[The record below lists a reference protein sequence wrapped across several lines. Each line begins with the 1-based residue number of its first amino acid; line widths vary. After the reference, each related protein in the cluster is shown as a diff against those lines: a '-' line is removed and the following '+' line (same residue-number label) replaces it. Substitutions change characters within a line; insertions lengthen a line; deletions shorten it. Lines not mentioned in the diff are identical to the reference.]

1 MTRSLRPRP
10 RRLTLLAIG
19 VVSIAAVAA
28 AATLTGP
35 GRAASAAVPNNTVPA
50 DDLRHRR
57 GRQDA
62 DGGEGDMDG
71 YRPDHLHLPVAP
83 L

>member
-1 MTRSLRPRP
+1 MTRALRPRP

-19 VVSIAAVAA
+19 VVSIAAVTAT
-28 AATLTGP
+28 ATLTGL
-35 GRAASAAVPNNTVPA
+35 GRAASAAVPNNTSPPTISGTAEVGKTLTA
-50 DDLRHRR
+50 AR
-57 GRQDA
+57 GL
-62 DGGEGDMDG
+62 DG